1 MSNMLTYILNILFN
15 YTNDWGMAIVGLTL
29 GVKVLLIPLSIRQK
43 VSMSKQQKFTE
54 DVNKIKLKYKNN
66 ETKMNEELNNYYTQN
81 TSNLMGCFM
90 ALIQLPI
97 IVILFRVIRSIN
109 IDTGSMLVPWV
120 ISLKSY
126 DTSYIIPL
134 IYTIMALGPS
144 ILNYIEYVKGYD
156 ENKPMKQNIISIIVM
171 SLMLTLRS
179 PAAIGIYF
187 ITSSFVSFIEDIIF
201 RIIKRNRLLKQ
212 I

>member
-1 MSNMLTYILNILFN
+1 
-15 YTNDWGMAIVGLTL
+15 
-29 GVKVLLIPLSIRQK
+29 
-43 VSMSKQQKFTE
+43 
-54 DVNKIKLKYKNN
+54 
-66 ETKMNEELNNYYTQN
+66 
-81 TSNLMGCFM
+81 MGCFI

-156 ENKPMKQNIISIIVM
+156 ENKPMKQNIISIMVM

-179 PAAIGIYF
+179 PVAIGIYF
-187 ITSSFVSFIEDIIF
+187 ITSSFVSFIEDIII
-201 RIIKRNRLLKQ
+201 RVIRRNRLLKQ

>member
-1 MSNMLTYILNILFN
+1 MSNILTNILNILFT
-15 YTNDWGMAIVGLTL
+15 YTNDWGIAIVGLTL
-29 GVKVLLIPLSIRQK
+29 AVKVLLIPLSIRQK
-43 VSMSKQQKFTE
+43 ISMLKQQKFTE
-54 DVNKIKLKYKNN
+54 DINKIKLKYKNN

-81 TSNLMGCFM
+81 TSNLMGCFI